1 MWQYPTGG
9 SKSPKSCAASPRPPA
24 WPATSL
30 AAGAFVVNIP
40 GVDALLR
47 HTGTEDL
54 LFHIRK
60 NLFETLTFMAW
71 KPTR

>member
-1 MWQYPTGG
+1 MAIPDGGFEVAEVVRSIAAATGV
-9 SKSPKSCAASPRPPA
+9 ARNL
-24 WPATSL
+24 L

-54 LFHIRK
+54 VFHIRK